1 MATTDTQQAVS
12 TILGTTFQYSPID
25 YTTLERGLV
34 RKADREAAKT
44 KDLTD
49 IISLRAQ
56 NLPAQLQGDLNKGVD
71 EFLEKV
77 KSGELKVGDV
87 EYIKE
92 KYALGAKSQTYING
106 WKQIKEVTAIDPTTG
121 RRKQIISYDENGNP
135 VDNAPLLD
143 QGMLALNNYDPNL
156 NSQEL
161 IAKTVDLASKAT
173 MPKPLSADDILAT
186 ADTFFKSNADTR
198 ALNQSLGTGKDRET
212 LISSLTPQE
221 REGLIQEL
229 KTAKRD
235 SLESDFARDKL
246 SGNIPAEMSFIEYS
260 DKRIRP
266 LVSQSQSKQSIT
278 STQYTP
284 FQTAYQSTLGAAMG
298 AGQTQ
303 QKSEFEVVA
312 SKIEPVQV
320 TPTKGGGASVDKKN
334 FTNQLA
340 NNGVNVS
347 QETAAETYKQVAAGT
362 GTKKDDKGNTY
373 LDATLTTAAI
383 APKPGVAPK
392 EIKVTST
399 KGDAISLTPSALI
412 YDEKGKGVL
421 IGTSKSTA
429 KAETGTVKGKTV
441 VDTEVL
447 SESVVRL
454 TPALIKRLQVEYGVE
469 IPIAQPAQPAAQA
482 TKTSPELPPS
492 SGVADALSNPIKK

>member
-1 MATTDTQQAVS
+1 
-12 TILGTTFQYSPID
+12 
-25 YTTLERGLV
+25 
-34 RKADREAAKT
+34 
-44 KDLTD
+44 
-49 IISLRAQ
+49 
-56 NLPAQLQGDLNKGVD
+56 LNKGVD

-92 KYALGAKSQTYING
+92 KYALGAKSQTYIDG

-143 QGMLALNNYDPNL
+143 QGMLALNNYDSNL

-173 MPKPLSADDILAT
+173 MPKPLSADDILKT

-198 ALNQSLGTGKDRET
+198 ALNQRLGAGKDRET

-235 SLESDFARDKL
+235 SLGSDFARDQL
-246 SGNIPAEMSFIEYS
+246 SGNIPAEMSFEEYS

-266 LVSQSQSKQSIT
+266 LVSQSQSKQSIA
-278 STQYTP
+278 STQYSP
-284 FQTAYQSTLGAAMG
+284 LEIALQSKLGAAMG
-298 AGQTQ
+298 DGQTQ
-303 QKSEFEVVA
+303 QKSDFEVVP
-312 SKIEPVQV
+312 SKVEPIQV
-320 TPTKGGGASVDKKN
+320 TPIKGGSASVNQKN
-334 FTNQLA
+334 FTNLLA
-340 NNGVNVS
+340 NNGVTVS

-362 GTKKDDKGNTY
+362 GTKEKKGDTY
-373 LDATLTTAAI
+373 LDATLTAAAI
-383 APKPGVAPK
+383 VPKPGVAPK
-392 EIKVTST
+392 SIKVTST
-399 KGDAISLTPSALI
+399 KGEAISLTPSALI
-412 YDEKGKGVL
+412 YDENGKGVL
-421 IGTSKSTA
+421 IGTTASKLKTTEATSDVDR
-429 KAETGTVKGKTV
+429 ET
-441 VDTEVL
+441 ENEQL
-447 SESVVRL
+447 RESVVRL
-454 TPALIKRLQVEYGVE
+454 TPALIRRLQVEYGVE
-469 IPIAQPAQPAAQA
+469 IPIAQPAKPAAQA

>member
-92 KYALGAKSQTYING
+92 KYALGAKSQTYIDG

-121 RRKQIISYDENGNP
+121 MRRQIISFDESGNP
-135 VDNAPLLD
+135 VDNSPLLD
-143 QGMLALNNYDPNL
+143 QSMLALNNYDANI

-161 IAKTVDLASKAT
+161 IAKMVDLGSKST
-173 MPKPLSADDILAT
+173 MPMPLKVDDILAT

-229 KTAKRD
+229 KTAKRR

-320 TPTKGGGASVDKKN
+320 TPTKGGGASVNQKN
-334 FTNQLA
+334 FTNLLA

-362 GTKKDDKGNTY
+362 GTKEKKGDTY
-373 LDATLTTAAI
+373 LDATLTAAAI
-383 APKPGVAPK
+383 APRPGVAPK
-392 EIKVTST
+392 SIKVTST
-399 KGDAISLTPSALI
+399 KGEAISLNPSALI
-412 YDEKGKGVL
+412 YDENGKGVL
-421 IGTSKSTA
+421 IGTTASKL
-429 KAETGTVKGKTV
+429 KETGKAAAGESE
-441 VDTEVL
+441 TEMEQL
-447 SESVVRL
+447 RESVVRL

-492 SGVADALSNPIKK
+492 SGIADALK